1 MIKQTTDEKHY
12 LNLAGEYGVCSE
24 LAKRGIMANLTFG
37 HHKAADVLVVNTN
50 SKKAVIV
57 EVKTTRSNRVVTS
70 FFQKYKTPT
79 TAPAPDFWIIVQI
92 GENNL
97 SQFYILSHQEMAQ
110 AQMQRNKMSEW
121 KEVKG
126 GVDNIL
132 IEQLEST
139 YKNNWQKLLDA
150 IA

>member
-1 MIKQTTDEKHY
+1 MKKKTTDEKHY

-24 LAKRGIMANLTFG
+24 LAKRGITANITLG
-37 HHKAADVLVVNTN
+37 HHKAADVLVVDTNT
-50 SKKAVIV
+50 KRAIII
-57 EVKTTRSNRVVTS
+57 EVKTTRSDRIVTG

-79 TAPAPDFWIIVQI
+79 TTPAPDFWVIVQI
-92 GENNL
+92 DEENL

-110 AQMQRNKMSEW
+110 AQMKRNSMNEW

-132 IEQLEST
+132 IKELGDT

-150 IA
+150 VT